1 MCHCAQVTPLDAL
14 DARILL
20 ALDEDPDATVLAL
33 AQHLG
38 VARNTVNARLRRMA
52 GAGALAAPSRR
63 LEPAAL
69 GYPMVAFVSIEL
81 SQGAGRAAMAALL
94 DLPEVVEMHST
105 TGEADLLLRLVARD
119 TADLHRLTHEIVAV
133 EGVVRT
139 NTSISLFQ
147 ELPLRH
153 SALLARAAG
162 RTAPGREETG
172 M

>member
-1 MCHCAQVTPLDAL
+1 MDAL
-14 DARILL
+14 DARIVL
-20 ALDEDPDATVLAL
+20 ALDADPDATVLAL
-33 AQHLG
+33 ARTLG

-52 GAGALAAPSRR
+52 VAGALAEPSRR
-63 LEPAAL
+63 LEPSAL
-69 GYPMVAFVSIEL
+69 GYGMVAFVSIEL
-81 SQGAGRAAMAALL
+81 SQGAGGAAMTALR

-119 TADLHRLTHEIVAV
+119 TADLHRLTHAIVGI

-153 SALLARAAG
+153 SALLTQVARG
-162 RTAPGREETG
+162 RADGQG
-172 M
+172 QDGSHM

>member
-1 MCHCAQVTPLDAL
+1 MDAL

-20 ALDEDPDATVLAL
+20 ALDDDPEATVLAL
-33 AQHLG
+33 AQTLG

-52 GAGALAAPSRR
+52 AAGALAAPSRR

-69 GYPMVAFVSIEL
+69 GYGMVAFVSIEL

-105 TGEADLLLRLVARD
+105 TGEADVLLRLVARD
-119 TADLHRLTHEIVAV
+119 TADLHRLTHAIVEI

-153 SALLARAAG
+153 AALLAQTAG
-162 RTAPGREETG
+162 TTTPASRTGE